1 MTVKVHAG
9 KWVSCTPPIS
19 PARLMRIIEDAKK
32 HASKVPFS
40 SVFHGADIPKL
51 SNDQLPLGV
60 GKEGADGK
68 PAPITPQDWST
79 LVLPWLE
86 SAGVL
91 TENIRKQ
98 YEEARVWAAE
108 HPLEAALLVLVV
120 SGVLIVLF
128 PYAIGFASKG
138 VSKNTIASAWQSWIG
153 NVTKGSTFAYI
164 QSQTMGGMG
173 AFTLAPWVYTGVLGT
188 AACVR
193 TGLGIMR
200 PSTGERHPLKA
211 KL

>member
-1 MTVKVHAG
+1 MTVKV
-9 KWVSCTPPIS
+9 TPGIS
-19 PARLMRIIEDAKK
+19 PARLIRIIEEAKK
-32 HASKVPFS
+32 HASEVTFS

-128 PYAIGFASKG
+128 PYSHLKAIGFALKG
-138 VSKNTIASAWQSWIG
+138 VSKKSIASAVQSWIG
-153 NVTKGSTFAYI
+153 NVAKGSIFACI
-164 QSQTMGGMG
+164 QSKTMGGAG
-173 AFTLAPWVYTGVLGT
+173 AFTLAPSPWIYTGVLGT
-188 AACVR
+188 VACVR
-193 TGLGIMR
+193 AGLGILR
-200 PSTGERHPLKA
+200 PSTGECHPIKA